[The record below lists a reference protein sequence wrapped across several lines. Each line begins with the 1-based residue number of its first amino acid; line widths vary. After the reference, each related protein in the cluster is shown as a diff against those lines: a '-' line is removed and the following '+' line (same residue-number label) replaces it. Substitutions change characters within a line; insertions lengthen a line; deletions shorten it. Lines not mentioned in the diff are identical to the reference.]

1 MTAPVE
7 SNISYHR
14 LVEEAAQSLNDIGGI
29 NMETAIRADELGYSI
44 RTLTTDAEQ
53 LLAETQN
60 Y

>member
-7 SNISYHR
+7 ADIKYHR
-14 LVEEAAQSLNDIGGI
+14 LVELASLQLTLHGMID
-29 NMETAIRADELGYSI
+29 METATLADELGYSI

-53 LLAETQN
+53 LLADTSN